1 MPNQPSKYWI
11 EINEDARGTYNAN
24 SQIRFTTS
32 VLKSR
37 LCIYS
42 DAYMLLSGTITVPNK
57 EIAAAPNN
65 RKNII
70 IENCVSFTDCIIE
83 INNTQIDNAKD
94 TDVVMPMYDL
104 IEYSD
109 NYSTK
114 TSGRLWQYYRDESL
128 LDVNGAIADF
138 PVDNNNGA

>member
-1 MPNQPSKYWI
+1 MLDKMPNQPSKYWI

-32 VLKSR
+32 VLKSG

-57 EIAAAPNN
+57 EIAAAPNH

-114 TSGRLWQYYRDESL
+114 TSGRL
-128 LDVNGAIADF
+128 
-138 PVDNNNGA
+138 